1 MSSFTEAFPRPTRLA
16 FAALV
21 SLVVL
26 AGCWIPKASAGTKI
40 QLTGS
45 SSYPLQSWVN
55 AAKAPTP
62 TTTVKVAFQN
72 CDVGCSSYN
81 AITGIGSIKIAKN
94 ASEALA
100 EKVLYHELGHVFA
113 DRHMYAA
120 DRATATAILGIPAG
134 TAWRGTYGNASPSE
148 WFAEAAAQCYKG
160 PNYHQT
166 LVAYGFPFKYGSA
179 QVQGICQLMAKAV
192 KQTPRVMTSF
202 SVNVPA
208 SKKLETAATFEA
220 GTITA
225 TITVGG
231 KTGKSQASCTDQVKS
246 NVGSIYVNTCNK
258 KAVVFSHAS
267 RQASVVIQGVPVAAP
282 LVKATV
288 LSAIVSSSTAKAKKK
303 KKKQKNRR

>member
-113 DRHMYAA
+113 DRRKGVRAVTHAA
-120 DRATATAILGIPAG
+120 FTVGLLAHCLQQETPH
-134 TAWRGTYGNASPSE
+134 S
-148 WFAEAAAQCYKG
+148 
-160 PNYHQT
+160 
-166 LVAYGFPFKYGSA
+166 GFVLLDTPLSPFKGMTDAEEDPEMERSVREACLRSLATRADLGQTIMIENVDPPVGLSNQAVVHEFVGELGDGREGFYPPSA
-179 QVQGICQLMAKAV
+179 Q
-192 KQTPRVMTSF
+192 
-202 SVNVPA
+202 
-208 SKKLETAATFEA
+208 
-220 GTITA
+220 
-225 TITVGG
+225 
-231 KTGKSQASCTDQVKS
+231 
-246 NVGSIYVNTCNK
+246 
-258 KAVVFSHAS
+258 
-267 RQASVVIQGVPVAAP
+267 
-282 LVKATV
+282 
-288 LSAIVSSSTAKAKKK
+288 
-303 KKKQKNRR
+303 